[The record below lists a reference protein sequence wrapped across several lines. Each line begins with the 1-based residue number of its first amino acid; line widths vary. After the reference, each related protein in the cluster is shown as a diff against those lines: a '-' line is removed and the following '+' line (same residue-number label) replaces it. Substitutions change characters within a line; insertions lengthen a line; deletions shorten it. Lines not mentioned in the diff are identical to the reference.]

1 MKRIPKEVTKTWCY
15 CTLGNAEGIFTEV
28 FNKDVKVTLLE
39 SIKSGSDKCVI
50 EVEW

>member
-1 MKRIPKEVTKTWCY
+1 MSKTWCY
-15 CTLGNAEGIFTEV
+15 CTLGNAEGIFRNV
-28 FNKDVKVTLLE
+28 LKKDAKVSLGE